1 MKLTAPPLAV
11 PEPLPLAPSATGT
24 GVPASGSGVLAEWAA
39 AYRERLLAAAGALCG
54 DRVEAEDLLQ
64 ETFSE
69 AAAALPR
76 FEGRSAP
83 YTWLYGILRHRF
95 LLQCRR
101 RRRFFRWAASAG
113 RITAGAGE
121 RELGEAADR
130 SSEVSCDPRLNEIAV
145 ALRGLSAKHREVLHL
160 RYVEGRKIGEIAR
173 LVAASEGT
181 VKSRL
186 HHALRRVQS
195 AVGRSPEPA
204 LTPAREKAHEL

>member
-1 MKLTAPPLAV
+1 MKIPAPSSSV
-11 PEPLPLAPSATGT
+11 PETGP
-24 GVPASGSGVLAEWAA
+24 VAAGSGVLAEWAA
-39 AYRERLLAAAGALCG
+39 TYRERLLAAAGALCG
-54 DRVEAEDLLQ
+54 DRIEAEDLLQ

-83 YTWLYGILRHRF
+83 YTWLYGILRRRF

-113 RITAGAGE
+113 RFASSAGE
-121 RELGEAADR
+121 RELPEADDRPTEAAR
-130 SSEVSCDPRLNEIAV
+130 DPRLNEIAA
-145 ALRGLSAKHREVLHL
+145 ALRGLSPKHREVLHL
-160 RYVEGRKIGEIAR
+160 RYVEGRKIAEIAH
-173 LVAASEGT
+173 LVATSEGT

-195 AVGRSPEPA
+195 AVGRSTEPA
-204 LTPAREKAHEL
+204 LAPAREKAHEL